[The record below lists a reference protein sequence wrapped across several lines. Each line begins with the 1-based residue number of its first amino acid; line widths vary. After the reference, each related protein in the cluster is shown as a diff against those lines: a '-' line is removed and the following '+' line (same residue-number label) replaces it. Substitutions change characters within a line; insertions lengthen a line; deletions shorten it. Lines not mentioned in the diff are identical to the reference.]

1 MLSIQKVLANA
12 IDNVNLSQ
20 DNAQAVMQQVM
31 DGKVTPA
38 QVAALLVA
46 LRIKGETIDEITGFA
61 RAMSDAAVRVN
72 ATRRPLVDTC
82 GTGGGTIGTFNIS
95 TAAAFVAAGAGVAI
109 AKHGN
114 RSFTTQ
120 CGSADV
126 LEALG
131 VTLELP
137 PERIGACIDEIG
149 IGFLFAPAFHPAMRH
164 AIGPRKEMG
173 IHTVFNILG
182 PLVNPASATA
192 QVMGVFDG
200 ALTET
205 LANVLANLGTKRAFV
220 VHGRDGLD
228 ELSTIGVT
236 QVSESRDGK
245 IKTTNY
251 QPEDFGLTRSSKEEL
266 AGGTP
271 EKNAAILRLI
281 LSGEAN
287 DAQTNIVALNAATAI
302 CAGGACEQIRDGLPI
317 ARESLHSGMALEKLE
332 QLVAFTNS

>member
-1 MLSIQKVLANA
+1 MLSLQKVLANT
-12 IDNVNLSQ
+12 IDNVDLSQ
-20 DNAQAVMQQVM
+20 DNAQAVMQQIM
-31 DGKVTPA
+31 DGKATPA

-61 RAMSDAAVRVN
+61 RAMNDASIRVN
-72 ATRRPLVDTC
+72 TTRRPLVDTC
-82 GTGGGTIGTFNIS
+82 GTGGGTVGTFNIS

-173 IHTVFNILG
+173 IRTVFNVLG
-182 PLVNPASATA
+182 PLVSPASATA

-200 ALTET
+200 ALTKT
-205 LANVLANLGTKRAFV
+205 LASVLANLGTKRAFV
-220 VHGRDGLD
+220 VHGLDGLD

-236 QVSESRDGK
+236 RVSEARDGK
-245 IKTTNY
+245 IKTTDY
-251 QPEDFGLTRSSKEEL
+251 LPEDFGLTRSSHEEL

-271 EKNAAILRLI
+271 KKNAAILRLI

-287 DAQTNIVALNAATAI
+287 DAQSNIVALNAAAAI
-302 CAGGACEQIRDGLPI
+302 CAGGACEKIRDSLPI
-317 ARESLHSGMALEKLE
+317 AQESLQSGMAMEKLE
-332 QLVAFTNS
+332 QLVAFTTI